1 MGEEPRMFDDLKNI
15 FEIPLREKD
24 GKRVKQFIQ
33 YIARVS
39 AQGGGKVPL
48 DDILVLAGWQGKK
61 EGIRIKKQRGDLI
74 LKSRKGQMEGTFLN
88 SGQRL
93 RETVSDVPKF
103 TSDIIVEKKVGGF
116 YKVKKDQLELSKIQ
130 GLFVI
135 TTIGENLLTIK
146 LPVHKVLLTP
156 KTVSVI

>member
-15 FEIPLREKD
+15 FEIPLREKH
-24 GKRVKQFIQ
+24 GKRVKQVIQ

-146 LPVHKVLLTP
+146 LPVRKVLLTP